1 MNPKVLVAMLCLVGM
16 CLVGCIQAPP
26 QPEPAVQVDPFNIQ
40 INPNAPVCPPGCCPC
55 PDGRCPYPQ
64 NQIGSEV
71 SSGDVSTT
79 QSVDVNS
86 LAASEVKG
94 QDCVPCSK
102 QPIYRPLDPS
112 VVAAKASPTEQ
123 VKHGAFRC
131 EMCQRATVGADWED
145 LWADDGTSLHC
156 LCKDCF
162 AKASPSEKEAAL
174 NAFINRS
181 DPAMKSNPSIRS
193 AIKSVSQR

>member
-1 MNPKVLVAMLCLVGM
+1 
-16 CLVGCIQAPP
+16 
-26 QPEPAVQVDPFNIQ
+26 
-40 INPNAPVCPPGCCPC
+40 
-55 PDGRCPYPQ
+55 
-64 NQIGSEV
+64 V

-102 QPIYRPLDPS
+102 QPIYRPVDP
-112 VVAAKASPTEQ
+112 SPTEQ

-131 EMCQRATVGADWED
+131 EMCQKATVGADWED

-162 AKASPSEKEAAL
+162 AKSSPSEKEAAL

-181 DPAMKSNPSIRS
+181 DPSMKNNPSIRS
-193 AIKSVSQR
+193 AIKLVSRR